1 MVTGKKCNVTY
12 LEKSRILKKLCDS
25 VSKTCIYY
33 KGKSYVKS
41 LRQRQLQRR
50 TTDKF

>member
-1 MVTGKKCNVTY
+1 MVTGKKCNVSY

-33 KGKSYVKS
+33 KGKILDPVVSIFNGLLNLMYH
-41 LRQRQLQRR
+41 
-50 TTDKF
+50 